1 MPFIPELFSAP
12 VLARIE
18 ERRHA
23 RLTAVPFFDG
33 LLTGQIDALV
43 ASFADEPEVHQP
55 VRGRIKG
62 VSAFERFVT
71 DTTTWMAESG
81 VTVEDVDSLLT
92 PARGVGEFVL
102 HVDSDAGPIE
112 LPMALAAD
120 LDPQARMTELRIY
133 YSRWPLSGVRGV
145 LPPLLQPDPDLH
157 APDVVGEF
165 TARSRPA
172 TSTRWWRRSNLTA
185 TSASPLAEP
194 PPTAARMSCAR
205 STNWRSP
212 IAA

>member
-33 LLTGQIDALV
+33 LLTGEIDALV
-43 ASFADEPEVHQP
+43 ASFAAEPEVHQP

-81 VTVEDVDSLLT
+81 VTVEDVDSSSRPRAASRSSYCTSTAT
-92 PARGVGEFVL
+92 PAR
-102 HVDSDAGPIE
+102 S
-112 LPMALAAD
+112 
-120 LDPQARMTELRIY
+120 
-133 YSRWPLSGVRGV
+133 SCRW
-145 LPPLLQPDPDLH
+145 
-157 APDVVGEF
+157 
-165 TARSRPA
+165 RSQR
-172 TSTRWWRRSNLTA
+172 TSTRRRG
-185 TSASPLAEP
+185 
-194 PPTAARMSCAR
+194 
-205 STNWRSP
+205 
-212 IAA
+212 

>member
-33 LLTGQIDALV
+33 LLTGEIDALV

-92 PARGVGEFVL
+92 PAHGVEEFVL

-145 LPPLLQPDPDLH
+145 RPPLLQPDPDLH

-165 TARSRPA
+165 HRALAAGDVDAVVEAFEPDGYVREPSGGA
-172 TSTRWWRRSNLTA
+172 STHRGADELRAL
-185 TSASPLAEP
+185 
-194 PPTAARMSCAR
+194 
-205 STNWRSP
+205 
-212 IAA
+212 